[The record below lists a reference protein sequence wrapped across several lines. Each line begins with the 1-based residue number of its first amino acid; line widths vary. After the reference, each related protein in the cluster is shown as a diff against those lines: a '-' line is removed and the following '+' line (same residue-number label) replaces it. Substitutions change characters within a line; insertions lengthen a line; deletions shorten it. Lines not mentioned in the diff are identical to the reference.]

1 MVKRTPVCCHGLWM
15 SANEFNGTI
24 EKLNAARSS
33 KVARAGAGKTP
44 RVHSHVLHFVIRN
57 AMPLVSIRLPDDV
70 EARLA
75 REAARLE
82 RPKSELARDAIV
94 DYLDRIERERFLGEI
109 ARAARARGDDEALAA
124 ANEALPTDNEALA
137 MSEGVRK
144 RKASYR
150 ATRKRKPRR

>member
-1 MVKRTPVCCHGLWM
+1 
-15 SANEFNGTI
+15 
-24 EKLNAARSS
+24 
-33 KVARAGAGKTP
+33 
-44 RVHSHVLHFVIRN
+44 
-57 AMPLVSIRLPDDV
+57 MPLVSIRLPDDV

-94 DYLDRIERERFLGEI
+94 DYLERIERERFLGEL

-124 ANEALPTDNEALA
+124 ANEAFATDNEALA
-137 MSEGVRK
+137 MSEGARE